1 MKQLEQKQPD
11 HTMMT
16 GSHNDQHDPATT
28 ATLQHSEHDT
38 STDNDGGYM
47 EKDSLCTSQQSSSVT
62 SAGQLVQDNMLI
74 SRSQL
79 RKVLKAEIR
88 KLLVNNI
95 TCTHTCMRKQGLPY
109 TFKFSRDVNFAVFV
123 VNLLSTKFKSS
134 KFYKTIVYT

>member
-1 MKQLEQKQPD
+1 MKQLEEKQPD
-11 HTMMT
+11 HTM
-16 GSHNDQHDPATT
+16 NDQHDPATT
-28 ATLQHSEHDT
+28 ATLQQSEHDT

-88 KLLVNNI
+88 KLLVNNV
-95 TCTHTCMRKQGLPY
+95 TCTNT
-109 TFKFSRDVNFAVFV
+109 
-123 VNLLSTKFKSS
+123 
-134 KFYKTIVYT
+134 YKVL